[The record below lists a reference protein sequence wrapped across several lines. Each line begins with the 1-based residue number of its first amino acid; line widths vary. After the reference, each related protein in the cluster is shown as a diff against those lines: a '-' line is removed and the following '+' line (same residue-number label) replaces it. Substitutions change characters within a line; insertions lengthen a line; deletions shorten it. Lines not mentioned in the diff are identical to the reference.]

1 MSMYRAMQCRL
12 DEDLS
17 QLVIF
22 LRQQGVPLRITE
34 ERGEQVVWTRNESD
48 AELVRTIYAEG
59 VPAELP
65 DQGSLAFRRRP
76 ARQLN
81 WVLVLRRWPVTLVV
95 LAITA
100 VVALWTGVGSNI
112 EALVHL
118 TFTPV
123 DSRGYLAPAPDLQ
136 QWWRLITPIF
146 IHFGLMHLAFNALWF
161 WELGRRIELRSGS
174 LWMLGLTLLFA
185 LVSNMAQ
192 WLVSGPTALFGGLSG
207 VLYGLLGYY
216 WLYQMLAPS
225 PLFDLPKGVVIM
237 MLAWLVLCLSGVITM
252 LGFGAIANAA
262 HVGGLVIGCVC
273 GAVAGGVQ
281 RLRG

>member
-1 MSMYRAMQCRL
+1 MSMYRALQCRL

-17 QLVIF
+17 QLVVF
-22 LRQQGVPLRITE
+22 LRQQGVPHRITE
-34 ERGEQVVWTRNESD
+34 ERGEQVVWTRDEVD
-48 AELVRTIYAEG
+48 AERVRSIYAQG
-59 VPAELP
+59 VPTGQLRQVP
-65 DQGSLAFRRRP
+65 LDFRAAP
-76 ARQLN
+76 KLN
-81 WVLVLRRWPVTLVV
+81 WALMLRRLPVTLVV

-112 EALVHL
+112 QAIVHL

-123 DSRGYLAPAPDLQ
+123 DSQGYLAPAPDLQ

-146 IHFGLMHLAFNALWF
+146 IHFGFMHLAFNALWL

-192 WLVSGPTALFGGLSG
+192 WLVSGSTALFGGLSG

-216 WLYQMLAPS
+216 WLYQMLSPS
-225 PLFDLPKGVVIM
+225 PMFDLPKGVVIM
-237 MLAWLVLCLSGVITM
+237 MLAWLVLCLSGVVTA

-273 GAVAGGVQ
+273 GAVAGGLQ
-281 RLRG
+281 RARG

>member
-1 MSMYRAMQCRL
+1 MSMYRALQCRL

-17 QLVIF
+17 QLVVF
-22 LRQQGVPLRITE
+22 LRQQGVPHRITE
-34 ERGEQVVWTRNESD
+34 ERGEQVVWTRDEVD
-48 AELVRTIYAEG
+48 AERVRSIYAQG
-59 VPAELP
+59 VPTGQLRQVP
-65 DQGSLAFRRRP
+65 LDFRAAP
-76 ARQLN
+76 KLN
-81 WVLVLRRWPVTLVV
+81 WALMLRRLPVTLVV

-100 VVALWTGVGSNI
+100 VVALWTGGGSNI
-112 EALVHL
+112 QAIVHL

-123 DSRGYLAPAPDLQ
+123 DSQGYLAPAPDLQ

-146 IHFGLMHLAFNALWF
+146 IHFGFMHLAFNALWL

-192 WLVSGPTALFGGLSG
+192 WLVSGSTALFGGLSG

-216 WLYQMLAPS
+216 WLYQMLSPS
-225 PLFDLPKGVVIM
+225 PMFDLPKGVVIM
-237 MLAWLVLCLSGVITM
+237 MLAWLVLCLSGVVTA

-273 GAVAGGVQ
+273 GAVAGGLQ
-281 RLRG
+281 RARG